1 MKVIAGSGNVFADLG
16 FANAEDMRLRADAV
30 EQIRAIVTEKNLKQ
44 AEVAKL
50 LGLKQPD
57 VSAML
62 NGRLTK
68 FALERL
74 LRFLTI
80 LGRDVAIVVKTPLR
94 QAAGADDAGGRF
106 ACVRPLNSC
115 TTTWYKTA

>member
-1 MKVIAGSGNVFADLG
+1 MTRKIKVTMGSGNVFADLG
-16 FANAEDMRLRADAV
+16 FRNADDMRLRADAIGH
-30 EQIRAIVTEKNLKQ
+30 IRVIVAEKNLKQ
-44 AEVAKL
+44 AELARL

-74 LRFLTI
+74 LRFLTV
-80 LGRDVAIVVKTPLR
+80 LGEDVAIVVKSPD
-94 QAAGADDAGGRF
+94 GK
-106 ACVRPLNSC
+106 RPARMTFEVASFR
-115 TTTWYKTA
+115 